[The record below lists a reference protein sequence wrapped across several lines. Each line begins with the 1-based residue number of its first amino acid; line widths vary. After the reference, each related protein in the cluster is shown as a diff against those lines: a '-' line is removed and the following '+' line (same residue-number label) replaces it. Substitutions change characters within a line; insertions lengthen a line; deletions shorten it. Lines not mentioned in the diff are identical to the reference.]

1 MMGHFLGDLQ
11 METKKTKVVV
21 LMLVA
26 VGLMA
31 GIAQA
36 NMLVNPGFEDGAFA
50 AKGVADGWTAS
61 YASWTSAWTWFSGAG
76 AHSGSKYLK
85 LNGWSTGGD
94 NEYYQYLPATEN
106 VEYTFSVW
114 AKAAPGKTADAAVA
128 LYWYDNADVKIG
140 GTIHLT
146 PTTVGYNWTYVEW
159 TSPAPAGTV
168 EVCYSLEGLFSN
180 GGVNKDGGGDG
191 GGSVNADGGIYYDDA
206 KMLGPDSNAPDV
218 DAGPD
223 MITWSEQPV
232 TMDPNVVNNDVTALT
247 YLWTAEPDTGVVISN
262 VNIEKPNVTIT
273 KPALVSIAVAIA
285 NPGFETPVLADGDYT
300 LDFTNCPGWSN
311 VDVNT
316 AGGVWN
322 PGLPGTAFPGYGGN
336 APEGQNVAYVN
347 SSGIKQVL
355 TKTFAAD
362 TTYTLTVKV
371 GNTDGFDW
379 TGYKVQLLAGETV
392 LAEDDNTVAIAT
404 GAFKT
409 STVAYTY
416 DSGDSAL
423 LGQALQIRLLCLGS
437 GGEADFDDV
446 QLTAEGPAPD
456 PYIVTLTLEANNVGA
471 PPERARIDTMT
482 IDVYDTA
489 CEAAKA
495 AGLGTDNPGDFDGNC
510 ITDANDLDELAA
522 KWLTGNPLT
531 MPVAKP

>member
-1 MMGHFLGDLQ
+1 MMVRFLGDLQ

-26 VGLMA
+26 LLA

-61 YASWTSAWTWFSGAG
+61 YTSWTSAWTWFSGAG

-114 AKAAPGKTADAAVA
+114 AKAAPGKTADAALA

-140 GTIHLT
+140 GTIYLT

-180 GGVNKDGGGDG
+180 GGVNADGGGDG

-206 KMLGPDSNAPDV
+206 TMLGPDSNAPDV

-262 VNIEKPNVTIT
+262 ANIEEPNVTIT
-273 KPALVSIAVAIA
+273 KPALVSTAVAIA
-285 NPGFETPVLADGDYT
+285 NPGFETPVLADGAYT
-300 LDFTNCPGWSN
+300 GDFTNCPGWSG
-311 VDVNT
+311 VDAQT
-316 AGGVWN
+316 SGGVWN
-322 PGLPGTAFPGYGGN
+322 PGLSGYTGYGGN
-336 APEGQNVAYVN
+336 APEGQNIAYVN
-347 SSGIKQVL
+347 SSGIEQVL
-355 TKTFAAD
+355 TKTLTAD

-371 GNTDGFDW
+371 GNTDGFPW

-404 GAFKT
+404 GTFGT
-409 STVAYTY
+409 STVTYTY

-423 LGQALQIRLLCLGS
+423 LGQALQIRLFCLGS

-510 ITDANDLDELAA
+510 ITDSNDLAELAA

-531 MPVAKP
+531 VPVPKP